1 MMRNRRLT
9 GWWLGLFVA
18 VFVLAAFS
26 PLRGETAPVVAGS
39 GEMKLLVQPDYFTA
53 RDEGYIKLWS
63 TMKVLALDMDVPVTE
78 AKNPF
83 KEGTRKIVYLDT
95 SKGDLSKKM
104 YIIRERTKMKD
115 GQADGK
121 VEVTL
126 RYRSGGTAV
135 PGDAV
140 AAAPRYKARVSF
152 EEDIVGF
159 VGSVVGNNVSEMSAS
174 CSIKNIPAGDL
185 KDRTVGGYAR
195 VFPTLAKLGIPL
207 SEPLA
212 ATNGI
217 TVREYKVSPGELDFG
232 QGMKGEVAISLWLD
246 YNTGKAIAAEV
257 SFDCG
262 RGPAAPAA
270 AVAKSEAFFN
280 ALQDRLSGI
289 LAPGGSKTQQ
299 VTGGAK

>member
-26 PLRGETAPVVAGS
+26 PLRGETAPVVPGS
-39 GEMKLLVQPDYFTA
+39 GEMKLLVEAVYFTA

-126 RYRSGGTAV
+126 RYRSGGTSMFLAEEIRFNSYAGV
-135 PGDAV
+135 NFLM
-140 AAAPRYKARVSF
+140 SF
-152 EEDIVGF
+152 
-159 VGSVVGNNVSEMSAS
+159 SLRM
-174 CSIKNIPAGDL
+174 
-185 KDRTVGGYAR
+185 
-195 VFPTLAKLGIPL
+195 
-207 SEPLA
+207 
-212 ATNGI
+212 
-217 TVREYKVSPGELDFG
+217 DF
-232 QGMKGEVAISLWLD
+232 MR
-246 YNTGKAIAAEV
+246 
-257 SFDCG
+257 DCT
-262 RGPAAPAA
+262 
-270 AVAKSEAFFN
+270 S
-280 ALQDRLSGI
+280 S
-289 LAPGGSKTQQ
+289 SS
-299 VTGGAK
+299 